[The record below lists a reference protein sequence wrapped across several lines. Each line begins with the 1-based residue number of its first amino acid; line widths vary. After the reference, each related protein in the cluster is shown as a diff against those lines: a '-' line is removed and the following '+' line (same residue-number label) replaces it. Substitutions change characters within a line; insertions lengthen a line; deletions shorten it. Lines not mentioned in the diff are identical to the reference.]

1 MISSG
6 AIGMPLHFGKV
17 PGFLTEKMGDM
28 GEVIAESII
37 DNYGTGEL
45 LSRMSNPNWFQA
57 FGATMGM
64 HWNSSGVTAVV
75 LGALQRRLNKR
86 AQDLGVYILGGKG
99 KRGYALPHAVNQI
112 AHKHNLDDKALV
124 KSARLCGRIDNNAI
138 QDGFNL
144 YQQYCLL
151 DKDGKWTA
159 ITQGLNKANRR
170 ARRYHWHSD
179 AVKSFTSPHTG
190 IVGIED
196 QSILNLVDE
205 NAQDLQNNIVK
216 LTKTRPNEVI
226 EAYQEANLPDRH
238 DVRKEDVNLARLG
251 SVLDLAYNCDIEKF
265 EDLVDMQN
273 VGPKTL
279 KALAMASEV
288 IHGDAT
294 RFDDPARFSF
304 AVGGKDGRPHPMD
317 TKAMEETVNMLE
329 ESVAKSKLGDKDKSS
344 AIKRLH
350 KAAVEGES
358 KGVPLDFLGE
368 LIENEWKDA
377 ENNGGHTFMGKVV
390 KGLTRT
396 LMDTQNGLLYGKK

>member
-205 NAQDLQNNIVK
+205 NAENLQNNMVK

-251 SVLDLAYNCDIEKF
+251 SVLDLAYNRDIEKF

-350 KAAVEGES
+350 KAAVAGES

-390 KGLTRT
+390 KRLTRT